1 MFLNNI
7 YYLVVVSHTQVCD
20 NDATFGGDSLNSGFD
35 TKITKIVR
43 VGLVR
48 DWWLESTWQD

>member
-20 NDATFGGDSLNSGFD
+20 KDATFGGDSLNSGFD
-35 TKITKIVR
+35 TKITKIVK

-48 DWWLESTWQD
+48 D

>member
-7 YYLVVVSHTQVCD
+7 YYLVVSHTQVCD
-20 NDATFGGDSLNSGFD
+20 KDATFEGNSLNSGFD

-43 VGLVR
+43 VGLEI
-48 DWWLESTWQD
+48 DD